1 VLDAAPTAEPL
12 FLAETGKRPIVASA
26 PMRARSCVASWSEN
40 VAPGGS
46 FVASGSMTCGTAS
59 QIRWLKAGSDIYALS
74 RHLGHTSVRTTEIYL
89 GYLTEEE
96 RTGVAQ
102 TGSQNAA

>member
-1 VLDAAPTAEPL
+1 
-12 FLAETGKRPIVASA
+12 
-26 PMRARSCVASWSEN
+26 
-40 VAPGGS
+40 
-46 FVASGSMTCGTAS
+46 MTCGTAS